1 MVRKVEK
8 CPLRVTQ
15 QFLFGGGG
23 GQTRGRAD
31 TKVTEASVL
40 DI

>member
-23 GQTRGRAD
+23 QTRGRAD